1 MDYQENLNLFF
12 KKVLLF
18 LSQMLYN
25 KAMDK
30 NRQLSKHILHSDFP
44 FDIFRGIYTSDTENS
59 VRLHSHDYCEIEIIV
74 GGSAKHSV
82 GDDHYPLRPGDVFVI
97 GRGITH
103 ALTDAKDLQF
113 YNISFDPGLLEPF
126 MAELRLLP
134 GFQSLFI
141 LSDAM
146 DSTMRSRFRL
156 HGKDLAHAES
166 LCQTLNREYTVAAEG
181 FKCAI
186 TSTLLSLVLHL
197 SRYYS
202 QEQDMFASSVDRIS
216 YVLAYIENNFSH
228 TLTLEALA
236 AKAKMS
242 TRNFSRAFKA
252 MHGQT
257 PMDYI
262 LQLRISRAESLLKN
276 SKHSITDIAYECGFL
291 DSSYFSRT
299 FRKRTGVSPHDYRKN
314 AVTGEKSE

>member
-1 MDYQENLNLFF
+1 
-12 KKVLLF
+12 
-18 LSQMLYN
+18 MLYN

-30 NRQLSKHILHSDFP
+30 NRHLSKHILYSDFP
-44 FDIFRGIYTSDTENS
+44 FDIFKGTYTSDTENS

-82 GDDHYPLRPGDVFVI
+82 GEDLYPLRPGDVFVI
-97 GRGITH
+97 GQGITH

-113 YNISFDPGLLEPF
+113 YNISFDPGLLAPF
-126 MAELRLLP
+126 MSELRLLP
-134 GFQSLFI
+134 GFQSLFV
-141 LSDAM
+141 LSDAL

-156 HGKDLAHAES
+156 HGKDLAHIES
-166 LCQTLNREYTVAAEG
+166 LCQALNREYTVAAEG

-186 TSTLLSLVLHL
+186 TSALLTLVLQL
-197 SRYYS
+197 SRFYS
-202 QEQDMFASSVDRIS
+202 QEQDMFGSSIDRIS

-228 TLTLEALA
+228 ALTLETLA
-236 AKAKMS
+236 QKAKMS

-262 LQLRISRAESLLKN
+262 LQLRIRRAESLLRN
-276 SKHSITDIAYECGFL
+276 SKHSITDIAYECGFF

-299 FRKRTGVSPHDYRKN
+299 FRKRTGLSPHDYRKN
-314 AVTGEKSE
+314 SIEAEKED